1 MGEVDEEPA
10 LASTDPSLPIQKK
23 VLHAGRGE
31 LPEYKD
37 GTKVPVLL
45 RAVLWIRIRTI
56 RINLGGWNQGVNFP
70 KPAFSYH
77 HYLFLSDWLGVA

>member
-1 MGEVDEEPA
+1 MGEVDEEPAA

-37 GTKVPVLL
+37 GTKVLL
-45 RAVLWIRIRTI
+45 RAVLGIRIRTI
-56 RINLGGWNQGVNFP
+56 RI
-70 KPAFSYH
+70 
-77 HYLFLSDWLGVA
+77 

>member
-1 MGEVDEEPA
+1 MKKKFRMGEVDEEPAA

-37 GTKVPVLL
+37 GTKVLL
-45 RAVLWIRIRTI
+45 RAVLWIRIRIGNTVPDP
-56 RINLGGWNQGVNFP
+56 GEP
-70 KPAFSYH
+70 K
-77 HYLFLSDWLGVA
+77 